1 MQSGRKSG
9 IELAVMSERN
19 VDEIWAKAS
28 VVTGYSPDRWRK
40 DFAGAWIQR
49 DQFGLSSEY
58 GWDVCHLIPVSHG
71 GTNDLDNLCAIHWEN
86 HRRKSNQFPVFK
98 TAVTAE
104 GDKNIHEERIWRI
117 GK

>member
-1 MQSGRKSG
+1 MATVNEKTIIEVWGRA
-9 IELAVMSERN
+9 IAVG
-19 VDEIWAKAS
+19 
-28 VVTGYSPDRWRK
+28 GYSPDKWRK

-58 GWDVCHLIPVSHG
+58 GWDICHLTPASHG
-71 GTNDLDNLCAIHWEN
+71 GTDDIDNLCAIQWEN
-86 HRRKSNQFPVFK
+86 HRRKSNHYPVFK
-98 TAVTAE
+98 TVVTAE